1 MKDRE
6 IEKLQTDKKA
16 LERSINEK
24 EKAVE
29 NLKNQTGSDVK
40 VGSFSI
46 DKVLILKIGSYV
58 VTRIE
63 GVEEKT

>member
-1 MKDRE
+1 VKDRE

-40 VGSFSI
+40 VGSFI
-46 DKVLILKIGSYV
+46 VKVLILKIGSYV